1 MIEVSSWNMK
11 FVAECLKFLGPF
23 GGGSWQP
30 AAEGE
35 DEEMA
40 QLLGQMGGGAG
51 SLPPGVVQVGAVE
64 FVFSSLFRVCSV
76 FCSVSCGTLR
86 FFLEIC
92 WVEAFGVSAS
102 VERL

>member
-51 SLPPGVVQVGAVE
+51 GLPPGVVQVRMH
-64 FVFSSLFRVCSV
+64 LLC
-76 FCSVSCGTLR
+76 CLR
-86 FFLEIC
+86 CVAALHANQHC
-92 WVEAFGVSAS
+92 
-102 VERL
+102 